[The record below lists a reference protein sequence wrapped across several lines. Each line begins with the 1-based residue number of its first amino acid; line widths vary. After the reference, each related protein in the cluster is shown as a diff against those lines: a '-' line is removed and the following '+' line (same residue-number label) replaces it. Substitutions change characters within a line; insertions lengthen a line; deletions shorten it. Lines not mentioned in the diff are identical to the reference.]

1 MLLQTGKYILA
12 KIAIIWSTSHW
23 NAAGTSLDRKSVKAQ
38 MSFAPKQMFSGL
50 RGAIGQRVRLLSPN
64 GLVTERLVVQA
75 HPGTTIFPVFSYL
88 IFFFGHKAKW
98 VLFRKL
104 AALFFFRKIWPQIL
118 MTRLKGYN
126 VQGAGTLFQ
135 STTNEFLL

>member
-12 KIAIIWSTSHW
+12 KIAIISSTCHQ
-23 NAAGTSLDRKSVKAQ
+23 NAAGTSLDRKGVKHK
-38 MSFAPKQMFSGL
+38 MSFAPTQISSSL

-64 GLVTERLVVQA
+64 RLVTERLVVQA

-104 AALFFFRKIWPQIL
+104 AAFFFFQKNLATNSYDTTERI
-118 MTRLKGYN
+118 N

-135 STTNEFLL
+135 STLK

>member
-12 KIAIIWSTSHW
+12 KIAIISSTCHQ
-23 NAAGTSLDRKSVKAQ
+23 NAAGTSLDRKGVKNK
-38 MSFAPKQMFSGL
+38 MSFAPTQISSSL

-64 GLVTERLVVQA
+64 RLVTERLVVQA

-88 IFFFGHKAKW
+88 IFFFRSQSQMGVVSETCCPFFLQKN
-98 VLFRKL
+98 L
-104 AALFFFRKIWPQIL
+104 ATNSYDTTERI
-118 MTRLKGYN
+118 N

-135 STTNEFLL
+135 STLK